1 MAFTNGKAPRI
12 VGTVSGAPVEYRNDL
27 AVDTSTTALGDFV
40 TLSSG
45 AWAVYAA
52 NGTSLGGIYVGR
64 DAGSVTSGA
73 VVLPTP
79 GVDAQGTGVFK
90 GDGPSGAAATLGSV
104 AVLSPDCLVEI
115 DIVEN
120 ETMTNYVPGFTGMEL
135 CGATRASASSGGW
148 YVQLNA
154 SGGTDS
160 ACTLVDVIQQPA
172 TALHGRALV
181 RFNTSAVSCQLA

>member
-1 MAFTNGKAPRI
+1 MAFTNGQGPRI
-12 VGTVSGAPVEYRNDL
+12 VGTVSGLPVEYRNDL
-27 AVDTSTTALGDFV
+27 AVNTSTTTETDLV
-40 TLSSG
+40 VLTSG

-64 DAGSVTSGA
+64 DAGSLTKGA
-73 VVLPTP
+73 VVVGTP

-104 AVLSPDCLVEI
+104 ALLTKDCLVEI

-135 CGATRASASSGGW
+135 CGVTRASASSGGW

-154 SGGTDS
+154 SSGTDS
-160 ACTLVDVIQQPA
+160 ACTLVEVLTLPSA
-172 TALHGRALV
+172 TTHGRAIV
-181 RFNTSAVSCQLA
+181 RFNLAGVTCQF